1 MKNDFLRGFKL
12 LAKFF
17 NDIGSTFIR
26 LKLWEKLN
34 LIFFIFLLASFGFM
48 LFVMWQV
55 ARWDFRWIMVSVAFY
70 FIIKTLKDFDEF
82 QKPKK

>member
-12 LAKFF
+12 LAKIFT
-17 NDIGSTFIR
+17 DRLDALIM
-26 LKLWEKLN
+26 LKLWQKLS
-34 LIFFIFLLASFGFM
+34 LLFFAFLLASFGFM

-70 FIIKTLKDFDEF
+70 FIIKTLKDFDES